1 MKIWRTTYQWHP
13 LGAMNE
19 KAQIYLQSIN
29 YGKNV
34 FMALPDQNEGHLP
47 QDPGTPACE
56 EGEDLAREEVRR
68 QAPEL
73 QRHEERLNA
82 LDDQRFGR

>member
-1 MKIWRTTYQWHP
+1 
-13 LGAMNE
+13 
-19 KAQIYLQSIN
+19 
-29 YGKNV
+29 
-34 FMALPDQNEGHLP
+34 MALPDQNEGHLP

>member
-1 MKIWRTTYQWHP
+1 
-13 LGAMNE
+13 MNE

-56 EGEDLAREEVRR
+56 EDDSGPRRCAEKPESDADADAAEEAKADAMRW
-68 QAPEL
+68 ASK
-73 QRHEERLNA
+73 
-82 LDDQRFGR
+82 G